1 MKEVN
6 QTIDA
11 RGKLCPEPVV
21 LTRKA
26 MNSFPGEALLVLVDS
41 PVAKENVSRL
51 AEKQGYK
58 VTVDEHNGDYQINI
72 DR

>member
-1 MKEVN
+1 MSEEF

-26 MNSFPGEALLVLVDS
+26 MDTYPGEALLILVDS

-51 AEKQGYK
+51 AKKQGYK
-58 VTVDEHNGDYQINI
+58 VTVNDENGEYLITI
-72 DR
+72 KR

>member
-1 MKEVN
+1 MSEEILTV
-6 QTIDA
+6 DA

-26 MNSFPGEALLVLVDS
+26 MNSFSGEALLVLVDS

-51 AEKQGYK
+51 AKKQGYR
-58 VTVDEHNGDYQINI
+58 VTVEEVDGEYQINLV
-72 DR
+72 R

>member
-1 MKEVN
+1 MSEEI
-6 QTIDA
+6 QAIDA

-26 MNSFPGEALLVLVDS
+26 MDTFPGEALLILVDS

-51 AEKQGYK
+51 AKKQGYK
-58 VTVDEHNGDYQINI
+58 VTINDEDGDYLITI
-72 DR
+72 KR

>member
-1 MKEVN
+1 M
-6 QTIDA
+6 QAIDA

-26 MNSFPGEALLVLVDS
+26 MDTFPGEALLILVDS

-51 AEKQGYK
+51 AKKQGYK
-58 VTVDEHNGDYQINI
+58 VTINDEDGDYLITI
-72 DR
+72 KR